1 MRKVLIAEKL
11 ISDVIPSVRSDE
23 KGQKALN
30 YMDVY
35 RVSHIPV
42 VNDSKYLGL
51 VSDKLIYDL
60 DLSNELI
67 NKEQDKLNTTH
78 AHINQHIFEL
88 AVVMYKLKISVLPV
102 LDDDHYYVG
111 AITLYDLARRFA
123 NLFSLEDV
131 GGVVVLDVNVNDY
144 LASEITQIVE
154 SNDVKV
160 LSFFVDRKPGTNNM
174 DVILKLDKEELSG
187 VLQTFARY
195 NYRVKATYQDQSML
209 SDLYKDRFDQFMKFM
224 NI

>member
-195 NYRVKATYQDQSML
+195 NYRVKAIYQDQSML

>member
-1 MRKVLIAEKL
+1 MIAEKL

-23 KGQKALN
+23 NGQKALN
-30 YMDVY
+30 HMDVY

-42 VNDSKYLGL
+42 VDDSKYLGL

-60 DLSNELI
+60 NLSEELI
-67 NKEQDKLNTTH
+67 RKEQDKLNTTH
-78 AHINQHIFEL
+78 AHVKQHIFEL
-88 AVVMYKLKISVLPV
+88 AVLMYKLKISVLPV

-123 NLFSLEDV
+123 RLFSLEDV
-131 GGVVVLDVNVNDY
+131 GGVVVLELNVNDY
-144 LASEITQIVE
+144 SASEISQIVE
-154 SNDVKV
+154 SNDVKI
-160 LSFFVDRKPGTNNM
+160 LSLFVDRKPGTNNM

-187 VLQTFARY
+187 VLQAFSRY
-195 NYRVKATYQDQSML
+195 DYTVKATYHDQSML